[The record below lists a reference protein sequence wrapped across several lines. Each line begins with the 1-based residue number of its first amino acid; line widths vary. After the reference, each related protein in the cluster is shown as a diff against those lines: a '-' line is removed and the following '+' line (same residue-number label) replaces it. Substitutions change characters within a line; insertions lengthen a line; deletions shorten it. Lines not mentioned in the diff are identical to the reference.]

1 MKESKKLKSKHSFL
15 EMGAYQVFAGGVGGT
30 VMEEKEKNIRGISL
44 CSLLCCRESVHIAE
58 TEI

>member
-15 EMGAYQVFAGGVGGT
+15 EIGAYQMFAGGVGGT